1 MAHSIIT
8 KPFPTVLPSQQGL
21 TAYEQ
26 LADCLEKLKA
36 LHASDDLNT
45 LSDLSAHQYRVLV
58 SDLVVLAQRALGRFQ
73 QEVTVLPRQ

>member
-1 MAHSIIT
+1 MADLNIT

-26 LADCLEKLKA
+26 LVDCLEKLKA
-36 LHASDDLNT
+36 LYARDDLNMV
-45 LSDLSAHQYRVLV
+45 SSLSAHQYRVLAN
-58 SDLVVLAQRALGRFQ
+58 DLVILAQRALGRYQ